1 MVEGSAR
8 LQQEADDVCIRGLFS
23 VDVEWSAVDLQ
34 RWQWPV
40 FRSIVKP
47 YLNNAYMFW
56 RRLWFERSS
65 MLEGFHF
72 SSLALP
78 RTILSLY
85 HSTDGAHATRKRNDK
100 TPLDKLHI

>member
-1 MVEGSAR
+1 MLTLDGVPLTYKDGHGQYLGQLLSPRYLKSA
-8 LQQEADDVCIRGLFS
+8 
-23 VDVEWSAVDLQ
+23 
-34 RWQWPV
+34 
-40 FRSIVKP
+40 
-47 YLNNAYMFW
+47 YLFW
-56 RRLWFERSS
+56 RRLWVERSS

-85 HSTDGAHATRKRNDK
+85 HSTDGAHTTRKRNDK